1 MFDIRKLGLGLTK
14 NNPALKGSK
23 KKKTGATSSI
33 DSHHD
38 DAVTE
43 KDFGEIL
50 DAATAPLSKE
60 TVADLVAA
68 LEAQGDV
75 LKENPGRQEF
85 LKYRELVRKFLK
97 FIVQES
103 FSVTKQKAPKKEREY
118 ISLKIIDERL
128 YELGKYIL
136 LEEAEA
142 IGIAA
147 RIDEIR
153 GLVYDSVRDARNAG
167 A

>member
-1 MFDIRKLGLGLTK
+1 MFDIRKLGLGLLKSGPT
-14 NNPALKGSK
+14 PKGSK
-23 KKKTGATSSI
+23 KKKTGATGSI
-33 DSHHD
+33 DSHHED
-38 DAVTE
+38 GITE

-50 DAATAPLSKE
+50 EAATAPLTKE
-60 TVADLVAA
+60 TVADIVAA

-75 LKENPGRQEF
+75 LKENPSRQEF
-85 LKYRELVRKFLK
+85 LKYRQLVKNFLK

-103 FSVTKQKAPKKEREY
+103 FSVTKQKVPKKEREY

-142 IGIAA
+142 IAIAA

-153 GLVYDSVRDARNAG
+153 GLVYDSVRDARNGG